1 MPSPSSAAIDARR
14 ASRARARAGAPRAGS
29 GSGARAQQRRALAPQ
44 VRWDRLARAA
54 LLCVLAG
61 LLYLYL
67 SAGVH
72 MFSTWRQAHR
82 DEASGAPLKVA
93 NTSGPLRERATPREA
108 LNGGTRGAPAAD
120 DQGRRAAL
128 PGQADPAFFL
138 TR

>member
-14 ASRARARAGAPRAGS
+14 ASRAHARAGTSRPGS
-29 GSGARAQQRRALAPQ
+29 GGHAQQRRALAPQ

-54 LLCVLAG
+54 LLCVLAA

-82 DEASGAPLKVA
+82 DEASVRSLESEHGRLARQRAILVKPETVELEARRLGMIKAGEQPYLV
-93 NTSGPLRERATPREA
+93 SG
-108 LNGGTRGAPAAD
+108 
-120 DQGRRAAL
+120 L
-128 PGQADPAFFL
+128 PSP
-138 TR
+138 